1 MGQGREMEMKRQRL
15 TNNPRSWFNG
25 DNALRIPGTGDR
37 ATGDSREDLYQ
48 TASGRWILH
57 RWSIRH
63 GSPSQWVEISP
74 QAAAEWLERCGYLD
88 EAAALRRKLKRKMGA
103 SR

>member
-1 MGQGREMEMKRQRL
+1 MRRQVL
-15 TNNPRSWFNG
+15 TGSRRWFDRDG
-25 DNALRIPGTGDR
+25 ALRIPGTGGR